1 MDLNELREK
10 VTNAPEEAGFRGET
24 VVGVL
29 LAIALIC
36 SLATAFVENPQW
48 TACGAIL
55 FLALGIVFGRALD
68 RRDFAT
74 PPVRRS

>member
-1 MDLNELREK
+1 MDLNELRK
-10 VTNAPEEAGFRGET
+10 QVTNTPEQVGIRGEA
-24 VVGVL
+24 VVGAL

-74 PPVRRS
+74 PPIRRS